1 MQHLLY
7 KYLILHNRLNIPS
20 LGSFTVSYSPAQY
33 NAQDGTLLPKQP
45 ILYFKDGPPAVAD
58 TGLLP
63 FLAAELKISTSAAA
77 NELLNFSLQLMT
89 EMVEHKRAHLKGMGM
104 LTKDPSGQL
113 HFNQEQS
120 AAQLQPAVATRE
132 VNPSNAASVPQPVA
146 PTSTPITPPLYT
158 ESAPIPSAAMPQMP
172 APNPAVTANKK
183 VLPEGNL
190 DPTLDYAGIQNYQ
203 DSPELM
209 KVRQQ
214 LAQRREQV
222 NAEFGDLRAARERM
236 KQVPLPGKEGE
247 WNTGNSA
254 GSSLPPVPSTNSFTP
269 STPPLPTRSSTPVR
283 RPNPLLGNEAN
294 RGIGKTDYP
303 PIIPSLSSAS
313 NTLANLPIDV
323 PKRTVATNL
332 PIDVPKRTVAPREN
346 APLPDV
352 TGKWTPAPR
361 PLKPFSTEGNTAIP
375 SDPLTVRMPKRTWQ
389 APERPAAPGFAG
401 NRTSTPMPII
411 GMHGKTSGTPLFKDQ
426 QPSRA
431 NLPAPEEPE
440 ETPAKKWPWQKS
452 GKSSEESA
460 LLPARFS
467 EEEEEPRPGLLAR
480 LKASIT
486 GIFSRNKNIPTT
498 LVEEDDPQIAE
509 NTLGGILA
517 KASTKLVEMKNS
529 ELDTSGEPKK
539 DYWWVYSIFMAFAA
553 TVALII
559 HMF

>member
-104 LTKDPSGQL
+104 LTKDSSGQL

-132 VNPSNAASVPQPVA
+132 VNQSNAASVPQPVA
-146 PTSTPITPPLYT
+146 PTSAPITPPVNT
-158 ESAPIPSAAMPQMP
+158 VSAPISLAAMPETP
-172 APNPAVTANKK
+172 APKPAVSATKK

-247 WNTGNSA
+247 WNTGITA
-254 GSSLPPVPSTNSFTP
+254 GSSLPPAPPSSSFTP
-269 STPPLPTRSSTPVR
+269 STPPLPARSTTPVR
-283 RPNPLLGNEAN
+283 RPNPLLGNEVN

-303 PIIPSLSSAS
+303 PITPSLSSAS
-313 NTLANLPIDV
+313 NTLA
-323 PKRTVATNL
+323 NL

-361 PLKPFSTEGNTAIP
+361 PVKPFSTEGNTAMP

-389 APERPAAPGFAG
+389 APERPAAPGLAG
-401 NRTSTPMPII
+401 NRASTPMPII

-440 ETPAKKWPWQKS
+440 EAPAKKWPWQKW
-452 GKSSEESA
+452 GKSSEESES
-460 LLPARFS
+460 LPARFA

-480 LKASIT
+480 IKASIT

-509 NTLGGILA
+509 NTLGGIIA
-517 KASTKLVEMKNS
+517 KASNKLVEMKNS

-539 DYWWVYSIFMAFAA
+539 DYWWVYSIFMAVAA

>member
-1 MQHLLY
+1 MQQLLY

-33 NAQDGTLLPKQP
+33 NAQDGTLQPKQP
-45 ILYFKDGPPAVAD
+45 VLHFKDGPPAVAD

-63 FLAAELKISTSAAA
+63 FLAAELKISSSVAA

-89 EMVEHKRAHLKGMGM
+89 EMVEHKRANLKGMGT
-104 LTKDPSGQL
+104 LTKDSSGQL

-132 VNPSNAASVPQPVA
+132 VNPRNAPSVPQPA
-146 PTSTPITPPLYT
+146 TL
-158 ESAPIPSAAMPQMP
+158 SAPITSPVYTTSAPIQAAIPSMP
-172 APNPAVTANKK
+172 APGPVVTATKK

-222 NAEFGDLRAARERM
+222 NSEFDDLRAAKERM
-236 KQVPLPGKEGE
+236 KRVPLPGKEGD
-247 WNTGNSA
+247 WNTGSSA
-254 GSSLPPVPSTNSFTP
+254 GSSLSQAPSTGSLTP
-269 STPPLPTRSSTPVR
+269 SSPPLPTRNTPPSR
-283 RPNPLLGNEAN
+283 RPNPLLGNDAN
-294 RGIGKTDYP
+294 KGIGKTDYP
-303 PIIPSLSSAS
+303 PITPSLSSAS

-323 PKRTVATNL
+323 PKRTVT
-332 PIDVPKRTVAPREN
+332 PREN

-352 TGKWTPAPR
+352 TGKWTPSPR
-361 PLKPFSTEGNTAIP
+361 PVKPFSTEGDSQQTP

-389 APERPAAPGFAG
+389 APEKKPDSTGFSG
-401 NRTSTPMPII
+401 NRASTPMPTI
-411 GMHGKTSGTPLFKDQ
+411 GKHGKTSGTPLFKEQ
-426 QPSRA
+426 QPLRA
-431 NLPAPEEPE
+431 KPTAQEEPE
-440 ETPAKKWPWQKS
+440 EAPAKKWPWQKW
-452 GKSSEESA
+452 GKKSEE
-460 LLPARFS
+460 LERLPARFA
-467 EEEEEPRPGLLAR
+467 EEEEEPRPRLLAR
-480 LKASIT
+480 LKASIS
-486 GIFSRNKNIPTT
+486 GIFSRNKNNPTI
-498 LVEEDDPQIAE
+498 LIEEDLSQQSE
-509 NTLGGILA
+509 NTLGGIFT

-553 TVALII
+553 TIALII

>member
-45 ILYFKDGPPAVAD
+45 VLHFKDGPPAVAD
-58 TGLLP
+58 TALLP

-104 LTKDPSGQL
+104 LTKDSSGQL
-113 HFNQEQS
+113 HFTQEQS

-132 VNPSNAASVPQPVA
+132 VNPRNAPSVPQPTA
-146 PTSTPITPPLYT
+146 PTSPINSPVYATSAPMPT
-158 ESAPIPSAAMPQMP
+158 APIPSMSAPQP
-172 APNPAVTANKK
+172 AITATKK

-222 NAEFGDLRAARERM
+222 NAEFDDLRAARERM
-236 KQVPLPGKEGE
+236 NRVPLPGKEGE
-247 WNTGNSA
+247 WNLGSST
-254 GSSLPPVPSTNSFTP
+254 GSSLPPAISSSSFTP
-269 STPPLPTRSSTPVR
+269 STPPIPTRSSIPGR

-294 RGIGKTDYP
+294 KGIGKTDYP
-303 PIIPSLSSAS
+303 PITPTLSSAS
-313 NTLANLPIDV
+313 NSLANLPIDV
-323 PKRTVATNL
+323 PKRTIT
-332 PIDVPKRTVAPREN
+332 PREN
-346 APLPDV
+346 ASLPDV

-361 PLKPFSTEGNTAIP
+361 PVKPFSTENESGKMP

-389 APERPAAPGFAG
+389 APEKPSSSEFAG
-401 NRTSTPMPII
+401 NRASTPMPII
-411 GMHGKTSGTPLFKDQ
+411 GKHGKTSGTPLFKE
-426 QPSRA
+426 QPPARA
-431 NLPAPEEPE
+431 NLPLEEATE
-440 ETPAKKWPWQKS
+440 EASTKKWPWQKS
-452 GKSSEESA
+452 AKSAEEPFS
-460 LLPARFS
+460 LPARFA
-467 EEEEEPRPGLLAR
+467 EEEEEPRLGLMAR

-486 GIFSRNKNIPTT
+486 GIFNRNKNIPTT
-498 LVEEDDPQIAE
+498 LVEEDGPQLSE
-509 NTLGGILA
+509 NKLGGILA

-539 DYWWVYSIFMAFAA
+539 DYWWVYSIFMALAA

-559 HMF
+559 HMV

>member
-1 MQHLLY
+1 M
-7 KYLILHNRLNIPS
+7 
-20 LGSFTVSYSPAQY
+20 GSFTVSYSPAQY

-45 ILYFKDGPPAVAD
+45 VLHFKDGPPAVAD
-58 TGLLP
+58 TALLP
-63 FLAAELKISTSAAA
+63 FLSAELKISTSAAS

-89 EMVEHKRAHLKGMGM
+89 EMVEHKRANLKGMGT
-104 LTKDPSGQL
+104 LSKDSSGQL

-132 VNPSNAASVPQPVA
+132 VNPRNASSVTQSQAQAA
-146 PTSTPITPPLYT
+146 PATSTVYSEAPPMLEAAIPQAT
-158 ESAPIPSAAMPQMP
+158 APKSAVSA
-172 APNPAVTANKK
+172 TKK

-254 GSSLPPVPSTNSFTP
+254 GSSLPSAPSTNSFTP
-269 STPPLPTRSSTPVR
+269 STPPLPTRSSTPFR

-323 PKRTVATNL
+323 PKRTVT
-332 PIDVPKRTVAPREN
+332 PREN
-346 APLPDV
+346 VPLPDV
-352 TGKWTPAPR
+352 TGKWTPSSR
-361 PLKPFSTEGNTAIP
+361 PVKPFSTEGDTGTP

-389 APERPAAPGFAG
+389 APERPSTPGFAD
-401 NRTSTPMPII
+401 NRASTPMPII
-411 GMHGKTSGTPLFKDQ
+411 GKYGKTSGTPLFKDQ

-431 NLPAPEEPE
+431 NLPAQEEPE

-452 GKSSEESA
+452 GKSSEESDP
-460 LLPARFS
+460 LPARFA
-467 EEEEEPRPGLLAR
+467 EEEVEPRPGLLAR

-486 GIFSRNKNIPTT
+486 RIFNRNKNIPTT
-498 LVEEDDPQIAE
+498 LVEEDDPQLAE

-539 DYWWVYSIFMAFAA
+539 DYWWVYSIFMAVAA

>member
-1 MQHLLY
+1 
-7 KYLILHNRLNIPS
+7 
-20 LGSFTVSYSPAQY
+20 
-33 NAQDGTLLPKQP
+33 
-45 ILYFKDGPPAVAD
+45 
-58 TGLLP
+58 
-63 FLAAELKISTSAAA
+63 
-77 NELLNFSLQLMT
+77 MT
-89 EMVEHKRAHLKGMGM
+89 EMVEHKRANLKGMGT
-104 LTKDPSGQL
+104 LSKDSSGQL

-132 VNPSNAASVPQPVA
+132 VNPRNASSVTQPQA
-146 PTSTPITPPLYT
+146 PAAPAISTVYNEAPP
-158 ESAPIPSAAMPQMP
+158 AIPQ
-172 APNPAVTANKK
+172 VTAPKSAVSPTKK

-190 DPTLDYAGIQNYQ
+190 DPTLDYAGIQSYQ

-222 NAEFGDLRAARERM
+222 NSEFGDLRAARERM

-247 WNTGNSA
+247 WTTGSTA
-254 GSSLPPVPSTNSFTP
+254 SSSLPLAPSSSNFTP
-269 STPPLPTRSSTPVR
+269 TTPPLPSRSTPLVR
-283 RPNPLLGNEAN
+283 KPNPLQGNDTTK
-294 RGIGKTDYP
+294 GIGKTDYP
-303 PIIPSLSSAS
+303 PITPSLSSAS

-323 PKRTVATNL
+323 PKRTVA
-332 PIDVPKRTVAPREN
+332 PREN
-346 APLPDV
+346 APLPDL
-352 TGKWTPAPR
+352 TGKWTPSSR
-361 PLKPFSTEGNTAIP
+361 PVKPFSTEGDTGTP

-389 APERPAAPGFAG
+389 APEKKPDSTGFAG
-401 NRTSTPMPII
+401 NRASTPMPII
-411 GMHGKTSGTPLFKDQ
+411 GKQGKTSGTTLFKEQ
-426 QPSRA
+426 QPLRA
-431 NLPAPEEPE
+431 KPTAQEEPDE
-440 ETPAKKWPWQKS
+440 APAKKWPWQKW
-452 GKSSEESA
+452 GKSSEESDP
-460 LLPARFS
+460 LPARFA

-480 LKASIT
+480 LKASIS

-498 LVEEDDPQIAE
+498 LVEEYDPQLAE

>member
-45 ILYFKDGPPAVAD
+45 VLHFKDGPPAVAD
-58 TGLLP
+58 TALLP
-63 FLAAELKISTSAAA
+63 FLAAELKISNSAAS

-104 LTKDPSGQL
+104 LTKDSSGQL

-132 VNPSNAASVPQPVA
+132 VNPRNAAPSMPQPA
-146 PTSTPITPPLYT
+146 PPSATTNSPVYT
-158 ESAPIPSAAMPQMP
+158 ASAPIPAAPIASIP
-172 APNPAVTANKK
+172 APQPAISATKK

-222 NAEFGDLRAARERM
+222 NAEFDDLRAARERM
-236 KQVPLPGKEGE
+236 KRVPLPGKEGE
-247 WNTGNSA
+247 WNSGSPAGN
-254 GSSLPPVPSTNSFTP
+254 SLPPAPSSSSYTP
-269 STPPLPTRSSTPVR
+269 STPSLPTRSSTPAR
-283 RPNPLLGNEAN
+283 RPNPLLGKEVSK
-294 RGIGKTDYP
+294 GIGKTDFP
-303 PIIPSLSSAS
+303 PITPSISSAS
-313 NTLANLPIDV
+313 NTLANLPLDF
-323 PKRTVATNL
+323 PKRTVT
-332 PIDVPKRTVAPREN
+332 PREN

-352 TGKWTPAPR
+352 RAKWTPSPR
-361 PLKPFSTEGNTAIP
+361 PIKPFSPDGDTALP

-389 APERPAAPGFAG
+389 APERPTAPGFAD
-401 NRTSTPMPII
+401 NRASSPMPII
-411 GMHGKTSGTPLFKDQ
+411 GKYGKTSGTPLFKDQ
-426 QPSRA
+426 QPSLA
-431 NLPAPEEPE
+431 NVPAEE
-440 ETPAKKWPWQKS
+440 ETEETSAKKWPWQKS
-452 GKSSEESA
+452 GKSSEESFG
-460 LLPARFS
+460 LPARFA
-467 EEEEEPRPGLLAR
+467 EEEEEPPLGLMAR

-486 GIFSRNKNIPTT
+486 GIFSRNKNISTT
-498 LVEEDDPQIAE
+498 LVQEDAPQLSD
-509 NTLGGILA
+509 NKLGGILA

>member
-45 ILYFKDGPPAVAD
+45 VLHFKDGPPAIAD

-63 FLAAELKISTSAAA
+63 FLAAELKISSSAAA

-89 EMVEHKRAHLKGMGM
+89 EMVEHKRAHLRGLGT
-104 LTKDPSGQL
+104 LTKDSSGQL

-132 VNPSNAASVPQPVA
+132 VNPRNAPSVTQPSA
-146 PTSTPITPPLYT
+146 PSSIPANPPVYPAT
-158 ESAPIPSAAMPQMP
+158 APIPAAAIPPMPTP
-172 APNPAVTANKK
+172 RPVVTATKK

-222 NAEFGDLRAARERM
+222 NSEFDDLRAARERM
-236 KQVPLPGKEGE
+236 KRVPLPGKEAG
-247 WNTGNSA
+247 WNTG
-254 GSSLPPVPSTNSFTP
+254 SSPSSSTPPAPSTGSLTP
-269 STPPLPTRSSTPVR
+269 SSPPLPTRNTPPSR
-283 RPNPLLGNEAN
+283 RPNPLLGNDAN
-294 RGIGKTDYP
+294 KGIGKTDYP
-303 PIIPSLSSAS
+303 PITPSLSSAS

-323 PKRTVATNL
+323 PKRTVT
-332 PIDVPKRTVAPREN
+332 PREN
-346 APLPDV
+346 EPLPDV
-352 TGKWTPAPR
+352 TGKWSPSAR
-361 PLKPFSTEGNTAIP
+361 PVKPFSTERDTETP

-389 APERPAAPGFAG
+389 APEKPASTGFAE
-401 NRTSTPMPII
+401 NRASVPMPTI
-411 GMHGKTSGTPLFKDQ
+411 GKHGKTSGTPLFKEQ
-426 QPSRA
+426 QPLRA
-431 NLPAPEEPE
+431 KPTAQEEPE
-440 ETPAKKWPWQKS
+440 EAPAKKWPWQKW
-452 GKSSEESA
+452 GKKSEELES
-460 LLPARFS
+460 LPARFA
-467 EEEEEPRPGLLAR
+467 EEEEEPRLGFLAR

-486 GIFSRNKNIPTT
+486 GIFSRNKNNPTT
-498 LVEEDDPQIAE
+498 LVEEDDPQLSE
-509 NTLGGILA
+509 NTLGGIIA
-517 KASTKLVEMKNS
+517 KASTKLAEMKNS

>member
-1 MQHLLY
+1 MQQLLY

-45 ILYFKDGPPAVAD
+45 VLHFKDGPPAISD
-58 TGLLP
+58 TSLLP
-63 FLAAELKISTSAAA
+63 FLAAELKISSSVAA

-89 EMVEHKRAHLKGMGM
+89 EMVEHKRAHLKGMGT
-104 LTKDPSGQL
+104 LTKDSSGQL

-120 AAQLQPAVATRE
+120 SVQLQPAVATRE
-132 VNPSNAASVPQPVA
+132 VNPLTAPSAVQPAATSAPINPPV
-146 PTSTPITPPLYT
+146 YR
-158 ESAPIPSAAMPQMP
+158 ESAPIPAASSPQMP
-172 APNPAVTANKK
+172 APKPAVTATKK

-222 NAEFGDLRAARERM
+222 NSEFDDLRAAKERM
-236 KQVPLPGKEGE
+236 KRVPLPGKEGD
-247 WNTGNSA
+247 WNSGSSA
-254 GSSLPPVPSTNSFTP
+254 GSSLRQAPSTGSLTP
-269 STPPLPTRSSTPVR
+269 SSPPLPTRNTLPSR
-283 RPNPLLGNEAN
+283 RPNPLLGNDAN
-294 RGIGKTDYP
+294 KGIGKTDYP
-303 PIIPSLSSAS
+303 PITPSLSSAS

-323 PKRTVATNL
+323 PKRTVT
-332 PIDVPKRTVAPREN
+332 PREN
-346 APLPDV
+346 TPLPDV
-352 TGKWTPAPR
+352 TGKWTPSPR
-361 PLKPFSTEGNTAIP
+361 PVKPFSTEGDTGTP

-389 APERPAAPGFAG
+389 APEKKPDSTGFTG
-401 NRTSTPMPII
+401 NRALTPMPTI
-411 GMHGKTSGTPLFKDQ
+411 GKQGKTSGTPLFKEQ
-426 QPSRA
+426 QPLRA
-431 NLPAPEEPE
+431 KPTAQEEPE
-440 ETPAKKWPWQKS
+440 EATAKKWPWQKRE
-452 GKSSEESA
+452 KSTVESFS
-460 LLPARFS
+460 LPVRFA

-480 LKASIT
+480 LKSSIT

-498 LVEEDDPQIAE
+498 IVEEEDPQLSE
-509 NTLGGILA
+509 NTLGGIIA

>member
-45 ILYFKDGPPAVAD
+45 VLHFKDGPPAVAD

-120 AAQLQPAVATRE
+120 VAQLQPAVATRE
-132 VNPSNAASVPQPVA
+132 VNPRNAPSVPQPAA
-146 PTSTPITPPLYT
+146 PSSPINSPVFR
-158 ESAPIPSAAMPQMP
+158 ESAPIPAAAIPQMT
-172 APNPAVTANKK
+172 APKPVVTATKK

-247 WNTGNSA
+247 WNTGSTA
-254 GSSLPPVPSTNSFTP
+254 GSSLPSAPSSSSFTP
-269 STPPLPTRSSTPVR
+269 STPPLPTRSTTPGR
-283 RPNPLLGNEAN
+283 RPNPLLGNEAS

-303 PIIPSLSSAS
+303 PITPSLSSAS

-323 PKRTVATNL
+323 PKRTVT
-332 PIDVPKRTVAPREN
+332 PREN

-361 PLKPFSTEGNTAIP
+361 PVKPFSTEGDTAMP

-389 APERPAAPGFAG
+389 APEKPASTGFAE
-401 NRTSTPMPII
+401 NRASVPMPTI
-411 GMHGKTSGTPLFKDQ
+411 GKHGKTSGTPLFKEQ

-431 NLPAPEEPE
+431 NLPAEE
-440 ETPAKKWPWQKS
+440 ETEEAPSKKWPWQKW
-452 GKSSEESA
+452 GKSSEESER
-460 LLPARFS
+460 LPARFA

-498 LVEEDDPQIAE
+498 LVEEDEPQFSE
-509 NTLGGILA
+509 NRLGGIIA

-553 TVALII
+553 TIALII

>member
-104 LTKDPSGQL
+104 LTKDSSGQL
-113 HFNQEQS
+113 HFKQEQS

-132 VNPSNAASVPQPVA
+132 VNQSNAASVPQPVA
-146 PTSTPITPPLYT
+146 PTSAPITPPVNT
-158 ESAPIPSAAMPQMP
+158 VSAPISLAAMPEMP
-172 APNPAVTANKK
+172 APKPAVSATKK

-247 WNTGNSA
+247 WTTGSTASSA
-254 GSSLPPVPSTNSFTP
+254 LPPAPSTGSFTP
-269 STPPLPTRSSTPVR
+269 SSTPLPSRTTPPSR
-283 RPNPLLGNEAN
+283 RPNPLIGNDTSK
-294 RGIGKTDYP
+294 GLGKTDYP
-303 PIIPSLSSAS
+303 PITPSLSSAS
-313 NTLANLPIDV
+313 NTLA
-323 PKRTVATNL
+323 NL

-361 PLKPFSTEGNTAIP
+361 PVKPFSTEGNTAMP

-401 NRTSTPMPII
+401 NRASTPMPII

-431 NLPAPEEPE
+431 NLLAPEEPE
-440 ETPAKKWPWQKS
+440 EAPAKKWPWQKL
-452 GKSSEESA
+452 GKSSEESEH
-460 LLPARFS
+460 LPARFS

-480 LKASIT
+480 LKGSIT

-539 DYWWVYSIFMAFAA
+539 DYWWVYSIFMAVAA
-553 TVALII
+553 TIALII

>member
-45 ILYFKDGPPAVAD
+45 VLHFKDGPPAIAD

-63 FLAAELKISTSAAA
+63 FLSAELKISSSAAA

-89 EMVEHKRAHLKGMGM
+89 EMVEHKRAHLKGMGT
-104 LTKDPSGQL
+104 LTKDSSGQL

-132 VNPSNAASVPQPVA
+132 VTPRNAPSITQPVEPAASA
-146 PTSTPITPPLYT
+146 NPTVYSEPTPMP
-158 ESAPIPSAAMPQMP
+158 SAPIPPIP
-172 APNPAVTANKK
+172 APKQGITATKK

-222 NAEFGDLRAARERM
+222 NSEFDDLRAAKERM
-236 KQVPLPGKEGE
+236 KRVPLPGKEGE
-247 WNTGNSA
+247 WTTGSTASSA
-254 GSSLPPVPSTNSFTP
+254 LPPAPSTGSFTP
-269 STPPLPTRSSTPVR
+269 SSTPLPSRTTPPIR
-283 RPNPLLGNEAN
+283 RPNPLIGNDTSK
-294 RGIGKTDYP
+294 GLGKTDYP
-303 PIIPSLSSAS
+303 PITPSLSSAS
-313 NTLANLPIDV
+313 NTLA
-323 PKRTVATNL
+323 NL

-352 TGKWTPAPR
+352 TGKWTPSSR
-361 PLKPFSTEGNTAIP
+361 PVKPFSTEGDTQQTP

-389 APERPAAPGFAG
+389 APEKKPDSTGFAG
-401 NRTSTPMPII
+401 NRASTPMPTI
-411 GMHGKTSGTPLFKDQ
+411 GKHSKTSGTPLFKEQ
-426 QPSRA
+426 QPLRA
-431 NLPAPEEPE
+431 KPTAQE
-440 ETPAKKWPWQKS
+440 ETEEAPAKKWPWQKRE
-452 GKSSEESA
+452 KSSEESFS
-460 LLPARFS
+460 LPARFA
-467 EEEEEPRPGLLAR
+467 EEEEEPRLGLLAR
-480 LKASIT
+480 LKVSIT
-486 GIFSRNKNIPTT
+486 GIFSRNKKVPTT
-498 LVEEDDPQIAE
+498 LVEDNKPQLSE
-509 NTLGGILA
+509 NTLGGIIA

-529 ELDTSGEPKK
+529 ELDTSGKPKK
-539 DYWWVYSIFMAFAA
+539 DYWWVYSIFMAVAA